1 MSNYAQHAHDQRN
14 SAIKSMQALLDTVA
28 SEGRAMTAEETE
40 QVDRMEADAARW
52 AAESQRALRAAEL
65 ARVADEFRGEFAP
78 RIEAAREARR
88 DPTDGEMIRQMF
100 RGELRGFTSKPDM
113 EWRALQSA
121 GGSAIPTTFYDL
133 VTVYLRNETP
143 MFRGDLFT
151 ILDTPTGEPITLPRL
166 TADPSFGGTVT
177 AEAGGITEADP
188 TLSSVQLD
196 SYKYAGTTLWS
207 AELGI
212 DNVIGLDDLVARSI
226 TREIGLDMGDDLT
239 TGNGT
244 GKPNGIV
251 SAAGN
256 GGTATGTAGNTA
268 ADTFF
273 GPIDLIDLK
282 FAVAQGYRRTGAYM
296 VSTTAMAKIR
306 KFRDNDKGF
315 IFQPSL
321 AIGMPDTFDGSP
333 IVENAAMAAV
343 ASASKSVLFG
353 DMSRYFIRRC
363 PTRIDLSTEYKFSTD
378 QIALRVIER
387 IDGDLVDTA
396 ALKYLVSANV

>member
-1 MSNYAQHAHDQRN
+1 MSTYAQHAHDQRN
-14 SAIKSMQALLDTVA
+14 KAIVALQGLLDTVA
-28 SEGRAMTAEETE
+28 AEGRSLSAEETE
-40 QVDRMEADAARW
+40 QVERMEAEAARW
-52 AAESQRALRAAEL
+52 ATESQRAIRAAEL
-65 ARVADEFRGEFAP
+65 ARAADEFRGEMAP
-78 RIEAAREARR
+78 RVDAAREARR
-88 DPTDGEMIRQMF
+88 DATDGELLRAMF
-100 RGELRGFTSKPDM
+100 RGETRGFTSSPDVQ
-113 EWRALQSA
+113 WRALQSA

-188 TLSSVQLD
+188 TVSSVQLD

-212 DNVIGLDDLVARSI
+212 DNVIGLEDLVARAI
-226 TREIGLDMGDDLT
+226 TREIGLDMSDDLT

-244 GKPNGIV
+244 SKPNGIIN
-251 SAAGN
+251 AAAN
-256 GGTATGTAGNTA
+256 GGTATGTAGNTS

-273 GPIDLIDLK
+273 GPVDLVDLK
-282 FAVAQGYRRTGAYM
+282 YGLASGYRRTGAYM
-296 VSTTAMAKIR
+296 VSTTALAKMR
-306 KFRDNDKGF
+306 KFRDSNKQF
-315 IFQPSL
+315 LFQPSL
-321 AIGMPDTFDGSP
+321 MAGTPDMFDGSP
-333 IVENAAMAAV
+333 VIENPSMAAV
-343 ASASKSVLFG
+343 ASATKSVAFG
-353 DMSRYFIRRC
+353 DLSRYFIRRC

-378 QIALRVIER
+378 QVALRVIER

-396 ALKYLVSANV
+396 AVKYLVSANV